1 MSYFV
6 LDVLQYDNIIHA
18 FLIVWQADD
27 NQDVNLSNAL
37 NGYPGW
43 VKKQKPD
50 TYNIKYYIRY
60 NTGICLR
67 VTGYQ

>member
-6 LDVLQYDNIIHA
+6 HDVLQYDNIIHA

-37 NGYPGW
+37 NDYPGW
-43 VKKQKPD
+43 EKKTKTQ
-50 TYNIKYYIRY
+50 Y
-60 NTGICLR
+60 
-67 VTGYQ
+67 V